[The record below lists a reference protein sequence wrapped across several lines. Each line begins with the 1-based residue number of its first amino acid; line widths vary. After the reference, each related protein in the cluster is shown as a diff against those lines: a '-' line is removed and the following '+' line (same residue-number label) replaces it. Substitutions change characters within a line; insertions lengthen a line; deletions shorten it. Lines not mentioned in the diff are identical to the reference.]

1 MGEIFTSR
9 ELFYFD
15 WIYSFISAI
24 FSLTILGNTLPAMNK
39 LCSISRSR
47 QPHQGRHSE
56 TNVPSEKGFSEDVK
70 VRFVHSCGFRYF
82 FNPFKGMFHPC
93 YQTDVILCFSNHIPW
108 WIWAPI
114 QNLKKKKL
122 LLKKNRKKQ
131 KERRKVLLKKNS
143 QRVQPPYHFK
153 FYQMVTWKCLP
164 EQSTSFSEIIGG
176 CHWWQKGPSLPTP
189 LSLTHVKQMRDV
201 TMSNP
206 NGYAFIHF

>member
-1 MGEIFTSR
+1 MCPLKKGSVKMWKLDLYIHVVLDIFLIPLKVCFTHVIR
-9 ELFYFD
+9 LMLFYVFL
-15 WIYSFISAI
+15 IISHDE
-24 FSLTILGNTLPAMNK
+24 FE
-39 LCSISRSR
+39 
-47 QPHQGRHSE
+47 HQ
-56 TNVPSEKGFSEDVK
+56 
-70 VRFVHSCGFRYF
+70 
-82 FNPFKGMFHPC
+82 FK
-93 YQTDVILCFSNHIPW
+93 I
-108 WIWAPI
+108 
-114 QNLKKKKL
+114 KKKKL